1 MQQRG
6 FTLIELLIT
15 VAILGVLLALAV
27 PSFQNTIARNNV
39 ASAASVLS
47 ASISLARSE
56 AVKRGA
62 NVTLCKSANLS
73 TCVSSGDWS
82 QGWIMYVTV
91 GVPLRVYEPPPGG
104 VTLGAGPNT
113 IVFSAT
119 GSANAATSF
128 DACKPGINRR
138 TVQLSASGRV
148 RVVEGS
154 QCS

>member
-6 FTLIELLIT
+6 FTLIELMIT

-27 PSFQNTIARNNV
+27 PSFQGTIARNNV
-39 ASAASVLS
+39 ASAASMLS
-47 ASISLARSE
+47 ASLSLARSE

-62 NVTLCKSANLS
+62 SVTVCKSANAS
-73 TCVSSGDWS
+73 TCVTSGDWS
-82 QGWIMYVTV
+82 QGWIMFVTA
-91 GVPLRVYEPPPGG
+91 GTPLRVYEPPTGG
-104 VTLGAGPNT
+104 VTLGVGPNQ
-113 IVFSAT
+113 IVFTAT
-119 GSANAATSF
+119 GFANAAASF
-128 DACKPGINRR
+128 DACKAGVSRR